1 VTGIRIPP
9 IQAII
14 DLHSEWIGEYGGAL
28 GLRDKGTLESSLA
41 RAVQLMSYDP
51 DADVAVIAA
60 AVCASICRNH
70 PFIDGNKRA
79 AFGVLG
85 IILGMNGFYLDVSE
99 REAVRVMLELAA
111 GEISEE
117 KFRAWVSSNALPN
130 Q

>member
-1 VTGIRIPP
+1 M
-9 IQAII
+9 
-14 DLHSEWIGEYGGAL
+14 
-28 GLRDKGTLESSLA
+28 RDKGTLESSLA